1 MHTKVEA
8 RLDTA
13 PPGHPVRTVSLPAA
27 VARPLGPPF
36 RGLPRCRTRRP
47 GRRAPRRHTDRRR
60 RALRATRGRACGLWP
75 RTCRRT
81 AAAAAVALGC
91 GLRPGRRRWRTCGVA
106 VASRQPLGTLPP
118 LPPLPSLHPL
128 PPLPPLPSL
137 PPLRAPGGPRPP
149 RAPCSRRGPPRANM
163 ATAAQGV
170 GPASARSCRGAGRC
184 HVRHRRS
191 CADGGPQ
198 CEPPLGA
205 ASEGS

>member
-91 GLRPGRRRWRTCGVA
+91 GLRPGRRRWCRPCWPHEVERNRCLEDGLAPRGCARPTTARGRGRAAWHPIHV
-106 VASRQPLGTLPP
+106 VVVVVVEHVHRSVRGPLGHTE
-118 LPPLPSLHPL
+118 
-128 PPLPPLPSL
+128 
-137 PPLRAPGGPRPP
+137 
-149 RAPCSRRGPPRANM
+149 
-163 ATAAQGV
+163 
-170 GPASARSCRGAGRC
+170 RGARWHVILGAAPTEARTAGGRVAAGLD
-184 HVRHRRS
+184 HVRH
-191 CADGGPQ
+191 
-198 CEPPLGA
+198 
-205 ASEGS
+205 